1 MSITRDT
8 RPPDPAQQA
17 QRAKLDDLARA
28 LRHLHSA
35 LLEAVKLDFEKL
47 NGKVGGPFHLFQLVT
62 NDPFFQWL
70 RPLSG
75 LMASLDELIDEKRL
89 LSDTEILEVKTS
101 VLSLFEQS
109 DPSGFGA
116 NFETRVRDS
125 QLVAGQRDDVTRSLE
140 ALT

>member
-8 RPPDPAQQA
+8 RPPDPIQQA

-28 LRHLHSA
+28 LRHTHSA

-47 NGKVGGPFHLFQLVT
+47 NGKVGGPFQLFQLVT
-62 NDPFFQWL
+62 NEPFFQWL

-89 LSDTEILEVKTS
+89 LTESEIGEVRS
-101 VLSLFEQS
+101 SIVGLF
-109 DPSGFGA
+109 DARDVSGFGA
-116 NFETRVRDS
+116 NFQSRIMDS
-125 QLVAGQRDDVTRSLE
+125 TLIAGHRDDVLQKLE